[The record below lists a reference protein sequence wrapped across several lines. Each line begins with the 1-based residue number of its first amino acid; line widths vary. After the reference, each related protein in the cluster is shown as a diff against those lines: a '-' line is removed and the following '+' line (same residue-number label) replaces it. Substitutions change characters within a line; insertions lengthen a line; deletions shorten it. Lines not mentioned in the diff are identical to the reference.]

1 MDGDAL
7 PASAQ
12 LQAWRTRGAERM
24 DPLRFAFLDALATR
38 MQAHAGEARHLLD
51 ARLTRL
57 IGEYASDLAEWTPP
71 SSQVGTGSTMSAGG
85 TALHAL
91 VTALQQRAPMSQTS
105 LSATDAPPGQAP
117 AALAE
122 ARRVWT
128 QVRTDSQLRASLDD
142 LPGDA
147 GPLNSGKLVH
157 RALHFMREVSPG
169 YLQHFIAYTDTLSS
183 LERLQQDLGPL
194 AADGA
199 DSGKPASRTR
209 NRKRRS

>member
-12 LQAWRTRGAERM
+12 LQAWRARGGERM

-38 MQAHAGEARHLLD
+38 MQAHAGEARRLLD
-51 ARLTRL
+51 ARLTCL
-57 IGEYASDLAEWTPP
+57 IGEYATDLARWTPP
-71 SSQVGTGSTMSAGG
+71 ARATTGSTMSTGG

-91 VTALQQRAPMSQTS
+91 VAALQQRTPMSPAS
-105 LSATDAPPGQAP
+105 IGATDTSPGQAP

-169 YLQHFIAYTDTLSS
+169 YLQHFIAYADTLSS

-209 NRKRRS
+209 TRKRRG